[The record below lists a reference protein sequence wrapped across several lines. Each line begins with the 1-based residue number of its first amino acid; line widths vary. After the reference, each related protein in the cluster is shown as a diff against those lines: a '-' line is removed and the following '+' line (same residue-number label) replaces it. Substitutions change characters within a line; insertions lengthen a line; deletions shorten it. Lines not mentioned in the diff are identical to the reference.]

1 MTAQSVQ
8 TPLIPESVLVTLQAL
23 SPEQR
28 QQVFDFAEFLAQKQN
43 FSTPSSAA
51 NVEKPKRVRDLDAGA
66 VLWISDDFDAPL
78 PDEFWLGENDPLMMT
93 DAQIKQLNQAS
104 EQL

>member
-8 TPLIPESVLVTLQAL
+8 NSLIPESVLVTLQAL

-28 QQVFDFAEFLAQKQN
+28 QQVFDFAEFLVQKQN
-43 FSTPSSAA
+43 FFTLPSAA
-51 NVEKPKRVRDLDAGA
+51 NVEKPKRIRDLDAGA
-66 VLWISDDFDAPL
+66 VRWISDDFDAPL
-78 PDEFWLGENDPLMMT
+78 PDEFWFGENDPLMMT